1 MSKALYTELNQPS
14 HEEIIMTK
22 KDDTKTHSKKYEP
35 LTDMEKVVI
44 YDFLERIQSDA
55 HFKQAV
61 IENPEVALSSASP
74 NLTYSK
80 LLKPNLLQVMGDLR
94 RVALEE
100 IGIDVAPFRDSV
112 QDNGFK
118 LAYDNKE

>member
-1 MSKALYTELNQPS
+1 MTTK
-14 HEEIIMTK
+14 EETK
-22 KDDTKTHSKKYEP
+22 SKKYEP
-35 LTDMEKVVI
+35 LTELEKVLV
-44 YDFLERIQSDA
+44 YDFLERVQRDA

-74 NLTYSK
+74 NLTYAK
-80 LLKPNLLQVMGDLR
+80 LLRPNILRVMGELR

-100 IGIDVAPFRDSV
+100 VGIDIAPFRDDL

-118 LAYDNKE
+118 VQYDRKNEE

>member
-1 MSKALYTELNQPS
+1 MAKKDE
-14 HEEIIMTK
+14 TK
-22 KDDTKTHSKKYEP
+22 KQSKNYEP
-35 LTDMEKVVI
+35 LNEVEKILI
-44 YDFLERIQSDA
+44 YEFLERIQNDA

-61 IENPEVALSSASP
+61 IENPEVALASASP
-74 NLTYSK
+74 NLTYAK
-80 LLKPNLLQVMGDLR
+80 LLRPNLLQVMGDLR

-112 QDNGFK
+112 SDNGFK